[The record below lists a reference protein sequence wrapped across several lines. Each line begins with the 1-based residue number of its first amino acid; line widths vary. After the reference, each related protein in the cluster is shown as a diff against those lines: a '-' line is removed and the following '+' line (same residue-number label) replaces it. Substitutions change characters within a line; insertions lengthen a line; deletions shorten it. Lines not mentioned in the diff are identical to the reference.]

1 MIEWYVGF
9 YAPSF
14 RNHLGQ
20 VSPMAW
26 FGHVELWGYTAD
38 DTWMFFDP
46 QGTGTRI
53 LITHH
58 HDDVIDQLTARHT
71 LCDTIFRLT
80 PRDHALFPIF
90 PPMTCATII
99 GHILG
104 LRAFTPKGLKR
115 KLAAIGAEVIH
126 EVTTRGS
133 GRQGGEAAGTP
144 PL

>member
-9 YAPSF
+9 YAPAF
-14 RNHLGQ
+14 RNHRG
-20 VSPMAW
+20 VIYPFGW
-26 FGHVELWGYTAD
+26 FGHAELWGYTAD
-38 DTWMFFDP
+38 ETWLFFDP

-53 LITHH
+53 IVTHH
-58 HDDVIDQLTARHT
+58 HDDVMDHLTARHT
-71 LCDTIFRLT
+71 LCDTILRLQ
-80 PRDHALFPIF
+80 PRDHSLFPIF

-104 LRAFTPKGLKR
+104 VRAFSPFGLKR
-115 KLAAIGAEVIH
+115 RLLALGAEVIH
-126 EVTTRGS
+126 EKSERRS